1 MRRTPGYRVHK
12 SKNLAYVL
20 LGGRMHYLGR
30 AHSPESWERYHAAL
44 ASYLAGE
51 KPEPRTNARRALA
64 AFTVGELAERWYL
77 AMRDQFGPT
86 HQKAYEA
93 RHAALELTR
102 THATATVGEFEPER
116 PSRRTQ
122 AEPSGAAPV
131 KSALGITAS
140 DLTEGQKRELKVK
153 GGVRVDAVEGA
164 AARAGLR
171 EGDVILSVD
180 NTEVTDL
187 RQFATLA
194 AKVEKA
200 RAVSVLVRRGEW
212 VNYLVI
218 RPNR

>member
-1 MRRTPGYRVHK
+1 M
-12 SKNLAYVL
+12 
-20 LGGRMHYLGR
+20 
-30 AHSPESWERYHAAL
+30 
-44 ASYLAGE
+44 
-51 KPEPRTNARRALA
+51 
-64 AFTVGELAERWYL
+64 
-77 AMRDQFGPT
+77 
-86 HQKAYEA
+86 
-93 RHAALELTR
+93 
-102 THATATVGEFEPER
+102 
-116 PSRRTQ
+116 
-122 AEPSGAAPV
+122 
-131 KSALGITAS
+131 AS
-140 DLTEGQKRELKVK
+140 DLTEAQKRELKVK
-153 GGVRVDAVEGA
+153 GGVRVEAVEGA